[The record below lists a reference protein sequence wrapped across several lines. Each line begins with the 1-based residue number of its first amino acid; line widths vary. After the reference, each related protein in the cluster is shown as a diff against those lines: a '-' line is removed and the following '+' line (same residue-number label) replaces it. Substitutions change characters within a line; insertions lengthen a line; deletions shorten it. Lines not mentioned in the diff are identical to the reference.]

1 MFRFTPSRPL
11 LPSSFNQE
19 QTHAHTRI
27 TTESGSRS
35 RRFSSR
41 LATTKLDLTRPLH
54 LFSLIIDRHFLRF
67 HLLQNVKCSSF
78 RPVNS
83 APIRQLKK
91 EWHDS
96 GCPLAPLLDSHFPQ
110 IHIFLWPPRTII
122 CRQHISAAIHSYS
135 GATGSNPP
143 TNCHPKG
150 KRSTVFVCHF

>member
-1 MFRFTPSRPL
+1 VGPSCSVRFTPSSRPL

-19 QTHAHTRI
+19 QTTHAHTRI

-91 EWHDS
+91 RMARLGLPVGPPFGH
-96 GCPLAPLLDSHFPQ
+96 PFPPNSYLFMATSY
-110 IHIFLWPPRTII
+110 HYL
-122 CRQHISAAIHSYS
+122 SAAYLSRHSFLFR
-135 GATGSNPP
+135 
-143 TNCHPKG
+143 CHW
-150 KRSTVFVCHF
+150 S